1 MQIFSTQP
9 LIIKIYQDLLQ
20 KSGLKF
26 LINYEEITKLIKKL
40 ESKHQYNINLCNYS
54 DAYIVVKGTITI
66 VRPNNAKRNK
76 SVVFKNNAPFINRI
90 LKIDGIKIDHA
101 EDLDVVM
108 PMCNL
113 LDYSKNYRKITGRF
127 LELLQR

>member
-1 MQIFSTQP
+1 M
-9 LIIKIYQDLLQ
+9 LQ

-26 LINYEEITKLIKKL
+26 LINYEEITILIKKL
-40 ESKHQYNINLCNYS
+40 ESKHLCDINLCDYS

-76 SVVFKNNAPFINRI
+76 SAVFKNNATFINRI

-101 EDLDVVM
+101 EDLDVAM
-108 PMCNL
+108 PMYNL
-113 LDYSKNYRKITGRF
+113 LDYSKNYRKTTGSF